1 MGGPPP
7 SPPERGWK
15 PHLPGKGF
23 TLVEIL
29 LVVVLIGVS
38 LGVAVPI
45 FARSARGARLR
56 QSGRSVL
63 AMHQQAHSRAVLG
76 QCYAALFFDERLGTV
91 ELFTQADTEKGDAF
105 FDEFGGA
112 SGGGGWEMMS
122 GGGGGGVAGGEGA
135 GAQPVSE
142 ATKKLEEGVQI
153 TGFEGGAE
161 VDGIHYVQYYPNG
174 MCEKWRMVLRDG
186 EGREM
191 RIEADPVTGKAAVDD

>member
-1 MGGPPP
+1 MPPGQNRRRAACAP
-7 SPPERGWK
+7 R
-15 PHLPGKGF
+15 GF

-91 ELFTQADTEKGDAF
+91 EMFTQADTERSDVF
-105 FDEFGGA
+105 FDERGGT
-112 SGGGGWEMMS
+112 S
-122 GGGGGGVAGGEGA
+122 GGGGGNWDMLSGGGGSGGGEG
-135 GAQPVSE
+135 GVTPVSE
-142 ATKKLEEGVQI
+142 VTKHLEEGVQI

-174 MCEKWRMVLRDG
+174 MCEKWRLVLRDG

-191 RIEADPVTGKAAVDD
+191 RIVADPVTGKAAVDE